1 MYCKSGCNNGKYS
14 ITLEVKDNNNV
25 EILYK
30 QYEYIQSEFSLKK
43 WTSKK
48 ELFDFKGGPIK
59 VDIIFYQPNFVKVF
73 KVFPIQEDHLKFTK
87 N

>member
-1 MYCKSGCNNGKYS
+1 MYCRSGCNNGKYS

-30 QYEYIQSEFSLKK
+30 KYEYVQSEFSLKK

-59 VDIIFYQPNFVKVF
+59 VDIIFNIK
-73 KVFPIQEDHLKFTK
+73 TK
-87 N
+87 K